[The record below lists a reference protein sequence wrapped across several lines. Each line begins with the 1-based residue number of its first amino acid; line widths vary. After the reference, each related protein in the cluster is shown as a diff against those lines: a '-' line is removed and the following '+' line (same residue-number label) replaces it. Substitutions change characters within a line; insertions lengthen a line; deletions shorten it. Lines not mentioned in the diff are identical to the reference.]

1 MKKRIFITLA
11 VFCFLAFGYVIH
23 EYIKPSEYIP
33 TQDEIALKI
42 QFNVKEDIGLLV
54 FDYVVNGHE
63 FSSGIANTDRS
74 LIKHDEQIIHVW
86 NKEELQAGSGPLDLS
101 IKFRIITEYMDPNF
115 ENSYPE
121 ELTKV
126 LEPIFWKAEFGK
138 MYEIIISGDKING
151 YTAGLK
157 YKLHKD

>member
-1 MKKRIFITLA
+1 MLHKR
-11 VFCFLAFGYVIH
+11 VVI
-23 EYIKPSEYIP
+23 
-33 TQDEIALKI
+33 
-42 QFNVKEDIGLLV
+42 
-54 FDYVVNGHE
+54 
-63 FSSGIANTDRS
+63 
-74 LIKHDEQIIHVW
+74 
-86 NKEELQAGSGPLDLS
+86 
-101 IKFRIITEYMDPNF
+101 RIITEYMDPNF